1 MYLILGCTLFTVS
14 LVDFPTSDS
23 HYLNSTSLRNYS
35 DRHNCCLLF
44 QHSRK
49 DMVDVIGL
57 EPITLRFSLSTFSC
71 CLDYVFTIGFYTLR
85 YWALMKDYCLGCSPS
100 SLCTFRVT
108 NCHSLG
114 LAQSCRRNFPFS
126 SRMIN
131 PELTACR

>member
-1 MYLILGCTLFTVS
+1 MVAREGIEPSYEAYETPEL
-14 LVDFPTSDS
+14 D
-23 HYLNSTSLRNYS
+23 HYSIPLHLYNTIKL
-35 DRHNCCLLF
+35 
-44 QHSRK
+44 
-49 DMVDVIGL
+49 VDVIGL
-57 EPITLRFSLSTFSC
+57 EPTTLRFSLSTFSC

-108 NCHSLG
+108 NCHLLG